1 MRRILSALKYCI
13 MSKKWFL
20 ILIAVIGAMDAFS
33 QCAVCKTTLASS
45 ADNKTAEGLN
55 GGILYLAA
63 MPLAFMLFLGYK
75 WYKQDK
81 ETA

>member
-1 MRRILSALKYCI
+1 MNKILFFIFWALCNT
-13 MSKKWFL
+13 
-20 ILIAVIGAMDAFS
+20 ANAFS

-75 WYKQDK
+75 WYKQDR
-81 ETA
+81 ETT